1 MNPRSRVAR
10 RDYVQSLLELYRLV
24 PGQIGT
30 LRRSDRKLAAQ
41 LHDQGVEIQIAAAA
55 LLLAVARRS
64 FRSASAAPLGPIA
77 TLHYF
82 QPVIAEIIAQPPEP
96 GYLAY
101 LRHKLAS
108 VAPRF
113 AAALDHQLP

>member
-1 MNPRSRVAR
+1 MPAGAR
-10 RDYVQSLLELYRLV
+10 RDYAQRVLDLYRLV
-24 PGQIGT
+24 PGQIGP
-30 LRRSDRKLAAQ
+30 LRRCDRWLAAA
-41 LHDQGVEIQIAAAA
+41 LHDQGVRLEIVAAA

-64 FRSASAAPLGPIA
+64 FRSASAEPLLPVA

-82 QPVIAEIIAQPPEP
+82 RPVIAEIIAQPPDP
-96 GYLAY
+96 GYLAH
-101 LRHKLAS
+101 LRRKVAC